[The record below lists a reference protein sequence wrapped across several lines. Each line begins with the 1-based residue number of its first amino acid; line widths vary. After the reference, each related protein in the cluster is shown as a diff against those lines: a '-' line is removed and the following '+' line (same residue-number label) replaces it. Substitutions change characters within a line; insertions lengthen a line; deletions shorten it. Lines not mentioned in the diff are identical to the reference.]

1 MSSKDLMEYLRTQGH
16 QISNHM
22 SAIEDSVAQ
31 ILRDRLPRQDAASAA
46 AGAGKGKDKD
56 AAKTADADNGRG
68 AAAAKA
74 KGADATSRSA
84 RPAATGSKTGTRGR
98 TDRGRSGKPENEKE
112 ARKPRPAAAKATRK
126 RFFPGADDYSYDSG
140 SGKRVGHRRGRRGQA
155 AAPRPPSKAE
165 VTLPTTV
172 KELSATIG
180 VRVPDIIKTM
190 MRGGQMLTMNSPV
203 DQEVLDTLAEE
214 FSITITVQQEA
225 QLEDSVREID
235 QYESAPENLAPRA
248 PVVTFLG
255 HVDHGKTSLLDY
267 IRKSKVTDKEHGGI
281 TQHIGAYKVDDG
293 NVEVVFIDTPGHKAF
308 TEMRA
313 RGANV
318 TDLAVL
324 IVAADEGPMPQTEE
338 AYNHAKAAEV
348 PIVVALN
355 KIDRPNANPQAAMD
369 KLSRMGL
376 MPVKWGGD
384 TEIVEVSAITG
395 DGVDSLLE
403 TLSLEAEILEL
414 KADPDR
420 DAVGVVLEAESDPGR
435 GNLAMVLVQDG
446 TLRAGDYVLCGTSQG
461 RIRNMWLNGTTELK
475 EAPPATPVQVTGLNP
490 LPEVGE
496 KFYVINNVSK
506 AKALADERQT
516 RRVTEGRAATTKV
529 TLQNLWEQF
538 DKAEVKQVR
547 IILKADV
554 QGTLEALVA
563 QLEDV
568 GNEEVQVKVIHT
580 GVGTISQDDI
590 LLADASGAIVF
601 GFNVG
606 SDERARVQA
615 DERKIEVRLYNVIYE
630 LLDEVRL
637 AIESRLAP
645 TLREEVQGQVEI
657 LQVFKASK
665 LGNIAG
671 CMVRKGSV
679 FRDSQIRLIRGG
691 EVILTSKLSS
701 LKRFKD
707 DVKEVKEGFECGL
720 KIAQHDDIQPGD
732 IVEAYTI
739 VEEKRSLPTS

>member
-1 MSSKDLMEYLRTQGH
+1 MSSKDLMDYLRTQGH

-22 SAIEDSVAQ
+22 CSIEDSVAQ
-31 ILRDRLPRQDAASAA
+31 ILRDRLPRPTAR
-46 AGAGKGKDKD
+46 AGKTKDD
-56 AAKTADADNGRG
+56 ANGSPSSVAAAKTG
-68 AAAAKA
+68 
-74 KGADATSRSA
+74 
-84 RPAATGSKTGTRGR
+84 KTGTSSKDGDRKPKTAKPKTGAPPKPGSRARPERGR
-98 TDRGRSGKPENEKE
+98 TTRPGESPTADDRKAKP
-112 ARKPRPAAAKATRK
+112 APKATRK
-126 RFFPGADDYSYDSG
+126 RFFPGAEDYSYDSG
-140 SGKRVGHRRGRRGQA
+140 GKRIGRSRSRRGQA
-155 AAPRPPSKAE
+155 AVARPPSTAE
-165 VTLPTTV
+165 VELPTTV
-172 KELSATIG
+172 KELASTIG
-180 VRVPDIIKTM
+180 VRVPDIIRTM
-190 MRGGQMLTMNSPV
+190 MPGKMLTMNSAV
-203 DQEVLDTLAEE
+203 DEECLEALGEKFSIKITIQQAEE
-214 FSITITVQQEA
+214 
-225 QLEDSVREID
+225 LEDSVREID
-235 QYESAPENLAPRA
+235 EYQSDPEKLKRRA

-267 IRKSKVTDKEHGGI
+267 IRKSKVTDSEHGGI

-293 NVEVVFIDTPGHKAF
+293 EVEVVFIDTPGHKAF

-338 AYNHAKAAEV
+338 AYSHAKAAEV

-395 DGVDSLLE
+395 DGVDNLLE
-403 TLSLEAEILEL
+403 TLALEAEILDL
-414 KADPDR
+414 KADPER
-420 DAVGVVLEAESDPGR
+420 LGLGVVLEAESDAGR

-446 TLRAGDYVLCGTSQG
+446 TLRPGDHVLCGASQG
-461 RIRNMWLNGTTELK
+461 RVRKLWLNGNTEVK
-475 EAPPATPVQVTGLNP
+475 EAGPATPVQVTGLNP

-496 KFYVINNVSK
+496 KFYVINDATKVK
-506 AKALADERQT
+506 AIAEERQI
-516 RRVTEGRAATTKV
+516 RRNKAGRATATKV

-538 DKAEVKQVR
+538 DKAEVKEVR

-554 QGTLEALVA
+554 QGTLEALEQ
-563 QLEDV
+563 QLDGV
-568 GNEEVQVKVIHT
+568 GNEEVMVKVIHT

-606 SDERARVQA
+606 ADDRGRLQA
-615 DERKIEVRLYNVIYE
+615 EERKVELRLYNVIYE
-630 LLDEVRL
+630 LLDEVTL

-645 TLREEVQGQVEI
+645 TLREQVQGQIEI
-657 LQVFKASK
+657 LQVFNASK
-665 LGNIAG
+665 IGNIAG

-679 FRDSQIRLIRGG
+679 FRDSQVRLIRGG

-707 DVKEVKEGFECGL
+707 DVKEVKEGFECGI

-739 VEEKRSLPTS
+739 VEEKRTLAPN